1 MAVSEQKEME
11 AIKADLATLRKDVA
25 ALTDKV
31 KEWGVEEARLASRA
45 VTQEIETHPLAS
57 VMSAFTLGLIVDR
70 ILRRSG
76 L

>member
-1 MAVSEQKEME
+1 MAVNEQKEME

-25 ALTDKV
+25 ALTDKA
-31 KEWGVEEARLASRA
+31 KEWSLEEARLATRV
-45 VTQEIETHPLAS
+45 VTQEIETHPLVS
-57 VMSAFTLGLIVDR
+57 VMSAFTLGLLVDR